1 MVKVRLAKKA
11 GFCMGVRRA
20 MELALDASYRHPDPI
35 YTHGPLI
42 HNPQVLRML
51 ENKGITILQGGE
63 TGGTGTVIVRAHGIP
78 PQEFERLRRSG
89 FQVLD
94 ATCPRVIKVQA
105 IIKNYYN
112 QGFTPIIVGDQDHPE
127 VVGLLGYAPGRGIVV
142 SDVEQVSALP
152 ELDRVIVVAQTTQDE
167 TLFQEVVEA
176 LRRRYPDIQ
185 VFNTICNATRER
197 QAEVKQLARESDG
210 LVVVGGFNSG
220 NTRRLVGIARAAGIP
235 CAQVET
241 ETELDRQQLSGFR
254 TVGVTAG
261 ASTPNWMIRKVVQE
275 LETIQGRDESRIRNL
290 LFRFIRLLLKSNLL
304 VALGAAGL
312 SLAAARL
319 RPGAPWS
326 WVYFLIT
333 FLHIYAMHIL
343 NHLLDTEAAEYNDP
357 DRSRLYQ
364 RHRPL
369 FLTSGIAAAALSLLL
384 TLSLGWL
391 PFVLL
396 TTMTLA
402 GLLYSIR
409 IVPAVWQHLSG
420 LKKIKDIPASKSL
433 SVALGWGGVT
443 TLIPALAENSW
454 PHPAL
459 PVVFFI
465 ICGLVYIRSGL
476 FDILDIQGDLIVGKE
491 TLPILIGEKRA
502 IRLLKGLALMLMTAL
517 VLAAL
522 TGIVAA
528 FGYWLLIIAGYLLLF
543 LILFE
548 KRWMLTGIYFEA
560 LVESGFILA
569 GTMALITP

>member
-1 MVKVRLAKKA
+1 MKVRLAKKA

-51 ENKGITILQGGE
+51 ENKGITILQEGAE
-63 TGGTGTVIVRAHGIP
+63 DRNGTVIVRAHGIP
-78 PQEFERLRRSG
+78 PQEFERLHRSG
-89 FQVLD
+89 FQVID

-105 IIKNYYN
+105 IIKKYYQ

-127 VVGLLGYAPGRGIVV
+127 VIGLLGFAPERGIVV
-142 SDVEQVSALP
+142 SNPEQIPGLP
-152 ELDRVIVVAQTTQDE
+152 DLERVIVVAQTTQDE
-167 TLFQEVVEA
+167 TLFQEIVEA
-176 LRRRYPDIQ
+176 LRRRYPAVE
-185 VFNTICNATRER
+185 VFNTICNATHER
-197 QAEVKQLARESDG
+197 QAEVKQLARESEG
-210 LVVVGGFNSG
+210 LIVVGGFNSG

-235 CAQVET
+235 CLQVET
-241 ETELDRQQLSGFR
+241 EAELDPQQLRRFR

-275 LETIQGRDESRIRNL
+275 LETIQGHDESRFRNV
-290 LFRFIRLLLKSNLL
+290 LFRSIRLLLKSNLL

-319 RPGAPWS
+319 RPGGRGTCT
-326 WVYFLIT
+326 YFLIT

-357 DRSRLYQ
+357 DRYRLYQ

-369 FLTSGIAAAALSLLL
+369 FLSSGIAAALLSLLL
-384 TLSLGWL
+384 TFSLGWL
-391 PFVLL
+391 PLVLL
-396 TTMTLA
+396 AAMTLA
-402 GLLYSIR
+402 GILYSIR
-409 IVPAVWQHLSG
+409 IVPAVWQHFSG

-443 TLIPALAENSW
+443 TLIPALAEKSW
-454 PHPAL
+454 NDPAVPL
-459 PVVFFI
+459 VFFLL
-465 ICGLVYIRSGL
+465 CGLVYIRSGL

-491 TLPILIGEKRA
+491 TLPILIGEQRT
-502 IRLLKGLALMLMTAL
+502 IRLLKGLGLLILATLI
-517 VLAAL
+517 LAAL
-522 TGIVAA
+522 TGIVSG
-528 FGYWLLIIAGYLLLF
+528 FGYWLLLVVAYLLFF
-543 LILFE
+543 LVLFE
-548 KRWMLTGIYFEA
+548 KKWLLTGIYFEA

-569 GTMALITP
+569 GMLALIAP

>member
-1 MVKVRLAKKA
+1 MKVRLAKKA

-51 ENKGITILQGGE
+51 ENKGITILQGGKP
-63 TGGTGTVIVRAHGIP
+63 GGTGTVIVRAHGIP
-78 PQEFERLRRSG
+78 PQEFDRLRRSG

-142 SDVEQVSALP
+142 SDLKQVSALP
-152 ELDRVIVVAQTTQDE
+152 ALDRVIVVAQTTQDE

-220 NTRRLVGIARAAGIP
+220 NTRRLVGIARAAGTP
-235 CAQVET
+235 CVQVET
-241 ETELDRQQLSGFR
+241 EAELDRQQLSGFR

-275 LETIQGRDESRIRNL
+275 LETIQGRDESRIRNVS
-290 LFRFIRLLLKSNLL
+290 FRFIRLLLKSNLL

-319 RPGAPWS
+319 RPGAPWN

-369 FLTSGIAAAALSLLL
+369 FLISGIAAAALSLLL
-384 TLSLGWL
+384 TLALGWL

-396 TTMTLA
+396 AAMTLA

-454 PHPAL
+454 PDPAV
-459 PVVFFI
+459 PAVFFI

-502 IRLLKGLALMLMTAL
+502 IRLLKGLGIMLMTSL

-522 TGIVAA
+522 TGIVSA
-528 FGYWLLIIAGYLLLF
+528 FGYWLLIITGYLLLF

-548 KRWMLTGIYFEA
+548 RKWMLTGISFES

-569 GTMALITP
+569 GILALTAP